1 MKTPTLH
8 YDKTDGNAYIKTY
21 PSFDKTD
28 SILKIDIIADWI
40 NQLTQLYHK
49 SIDEFYDSNF
59 TNNYDEKGIN
69 SIVNQFIDTFHD
81 DQNLMKEWITKKAT
95 EDFYNFN
102 NTELLE
108 LASQPDITIEDI
120 INQLK
125 S

>member
-8 YDKTDGNAYIKTY
+8 YNKEDGTASIKTY

-40 NQLTQLYHK
+40 TQLTELYHQ
-49 SIDEFYDSNF
+49 SIDEFYHSNF
-59 TNNYDEKGIN
+59 SNNHDEQIIEL
-69 SIVNQFIDTFHD
+69 IVARFIDTFGND
-81 DQNLMKEWITKKAT
+81 PNLMKEWITKKAT

-108 LASQPDITIEDI
+108 LASQSHITIEDI